1 LPELFCGFSHEEQQ
15 RPVPYPVACRPQAW
29 AAGSVFLLLQAAL
42 DLRLNVW
49 QRRISFERIALPTW
63 LNRVEI
69 YGLRIGE
76 ATVDLRITR
85 GRWSAGVEVMARQ
98 GEVDVIV
105 YK

>member
-1 LPELFCGFSHEEQQ
+1 
-15 RPVPYPVACRPQAW
+15 
-29 AAGSVFLLLQAAL
+29 LLQAAL
-42 DLRLNVW
+42 DLRLDVW
-49 QRRISFERIALPTW
+49 QRRISFEHVALPIW

-69 YGLRIGE
+69 YDLRIGE

-98 GEVDVIV
+98 GEVDVVV